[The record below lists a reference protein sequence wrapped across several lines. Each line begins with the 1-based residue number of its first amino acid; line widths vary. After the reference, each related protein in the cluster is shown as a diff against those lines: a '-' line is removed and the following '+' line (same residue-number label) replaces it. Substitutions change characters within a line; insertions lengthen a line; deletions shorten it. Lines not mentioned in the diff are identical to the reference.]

1 MVSAQF
7 VQEFQDAYSCHPW
20 TARLPARRERRL
32 PAFHHAADYGRAV
45 EDALFPRRRPL
56 GAEAAE
62 FAALV
67 QDGQRLGGSVDEE
80 VRRASLAGQAEGGCP
95 YVSFS
100 ATFNRDSTEAS
111 EERAIPCHGAATSF
125 VRREPPG

>member
-7 VQEFQDAYSCHPW
+7 RQEFQDAYACHPW
-20 TARLPARRERRL
+20 TTRLPARCERRL

-45 EDALFPRRRPL
+45 QDALLSRRRPL

-67 QDGQRLGGSVDEE
+67 QDSQRLGGSVDGDEE
-80 VRRASLAGQAEGGCP
+80 VAVSKISPVERRASSPVL
-95 YVSFS
+95 
-100 ATFNRDSTEAS
+100 
-111 EERAIPCHGAATSF
+111 H
-125 VRREPPG
+125 